1 MYCMN
6 CGVKLGQGEEKC
18 PLCGL
23 RAYHPDINRTPGP
36 PLYPQQ
42 WHAPEA
48 ERSGWRYLLTVF
60 FLVAAGACVV
70 VDFLLKGRLTWS
82 GFALAGLGAGYV
94 LLVLPLWFA
103 RPNAVI
109 FLGLDFMAVGL
120 MLLYIDLRVQGGW
133 FLSLAFPVTGMY
145 GLLVTGFAAVV
156 KYVRRG
162 RFFQLGGGCILFG
175 CSAMLLELFISI
187 TFGTDMFVWSLYP
200 VAILSTMGLFWIL
213 AGIIR
218 PLGDTIRKKT
228 FL

>member
-1 MYCMN
+1 MN

-23 RAYHPDINRTPGP
+23 RAYHPDIPRAPGT
-36 PLYPQQ
+36 PLYPRE

-60 FLVAAGACVV
+60 FLVAVGACLV
-70 VDFLLKGRLTWS
+70 VDLLLSGGISWS
-82 GFALAGLGAGYV
+82 GFALAGLGTGYV
-94 LLVLPLWFA
+94 LLVLPLWFS
-103 RPNAVI
+103 RPNVVV
-109 FLGLDFMAVGL
+109 FLGLDFTAVGL
-120 MLLYIDLRVQGGW
+120 MLLYIDLKVHGGW
-133 FLSLAFPVTGMY
+133 FLSLAFPVTALY
-145 GLLVTGFAAVV
+145 GVLVTGFAAIV

-187 TFGTDMFVWSLYP
+187 TFGTKMFTWSLCP
-200 VAILSTMGLFWIL
+200 VAILSTIGLFWIL
-213 AGIIR
+213 AGLIR
-218 PLGDTIRKKT
+218 PLGNAIRKKT

>member
-23 RAYHPDINRTPGP
+23 RAYHPDLQREAGT
-36 PLYPQQ
+36 PLYPRQ

-60 FLVAAGACVV
+60 FLVAVGACLLVN
-70 VDFLLKGRLTWS
+70 FLLEDSVTWS
-82 GFALAGLGAGYV
+82 GFVLAGLLTGYV

-103 RPNAVI
+103 RPNMVV
-109 FLGLDFMAVGL
+109 FLGIDFAAVGL
-120 MLLYIDLRVQGGW
+120 MLLYIDLAVEGGW
-133 FLSLAFPVTGMY
+133 FLSLAFPVTGLY
-145 GLLVTGFAAVV
+145 GVLVTGFAALI

-162 RFFQLGGGCILFG
+162 RFFLLGGGCIVFG
-175 CSAMLLELFISI
+175 CSAMLLELFICI
-187 TFGTDMFVWSLYP
+187 TVGTKMFTWSLYP
-200 VAILSTMGLFWIL
+200 VALLSTVGLFWIL
-213 AGIIR
+213 AGLIR
-218 PLGDTIRKKT
+218 PLGDAIRKKT

>member
-6 CGVKLGQGEEKC
+6 CGVKLGEGEEKC

-23 RAYHPDINRTPGP
+23 RAYHPDLERTPGP
-36 PLYPQQ
+36 PLYPRE

-60 FLVAAGACVV
+60 FLVAAGACVI

-187 TFGTDMFVWSLYP
+187 TFGTGMFVWSLYP

>member
-23 RAYHPDINRTPGP
+23 RAYHPDLQRTTGT
-36 PLYPQQ
+36 PLYPRQ

-60 FLVAAGACVV
+60 FIVAVGACLLVN
-70 VDFLLKGRLTWS
+70 FLLEDSVTWS
-82 GFALAGLGAGYV
+82 GFVLAGLLTGYV

-103 RPNAVI
+103 RPNVVV
-109 FLGLDFMAVGL
+109 FLGIDFVAVGL
-120 MLLYIDLRVQGGW
+120 MLLYIDLAVEGGW
-133 FLSLAFPVTGMY
+133 FLSLAFPVTGLY
-145 GLLVTGFAAVV
+145 GVLVTGFAAIL

-162 RFFQLGGGCILFG
+162 RFFQLGGGCIVFG
-175 CSAMLLELFISI
+175 CSTMLLELFICI
-187 TFGTDMFVWSLYP
+187 TVGTKMFTWSLYP
-200 VAILSTMGLFWIL
+200 VALLSTMGLFWIL
-213 AGIIR
+213 AGLIR
-218 PLGDTIRKKT
+218 PLGDAIRKKT

>member
-60 FLVAAGACVV
+60 FLVAEGACVI

>member
-120 MLLYIDLRVQGGW
+120 MLLYIDLQVQGGW

>member
-60 FLVAAGACVV
+60 FLVAAGACVI

>member
-187 TFGTDMFVWSLYP
+187 TFGTGMFVWSLYP

>member
-6 CGVKLGQGEEKC
+6 CGVKLGAGEEKC

-23 RAYHPDINRTPGP
+23 RAYHPDLKRTPGT
-36 PLYPQQ
+36 PLYPRE

-60 FLVAAGACVV
+60 FLVAVSACLIVN
-70 VDFLLKGRLTWS
+70 FLLEDSVTWS
-82 GFALAGLGAGYV
+82 GFVLAGLLTGYV
-94 LLVLPLWFA
+94 LLVLPLWFS
-103 RPNAVI
+103 RPNVVI
-109 FLGLDFMAVGL
+109 FLAIDFTAVGL
-120 MLLYIDLRVQGGW
+120 MLLYIDLAVKGGW
-133 FLSLAFPVTGMY
+133 FLSLAFPVTAMY
-145 GLLVTGFAAVV
+145 GVLVTGFAAIV

-162 RFFQLGGGCILFG
+162 RFFQLGGGCIVFG

-187 TFGTDMFVWSLYP
+187 TVGTEMFVWSLYP
-200 VAILSTMGLFWIL
+200 VALLSTVGLFWIL

-218 PLGDTIRKKT
+218 PLGDAIRKKT

>member
-23 RAYHPDINRTPGP
+23 RAYHPDLKRTPGTS
-36 PLYPQQ
+36 LYPGE

-60 FLVAAGACVV
+60 FLVAAGACLV
-70 VDFLLKGRLTWS
+70 VDILLSGSISWS
-82 GFALAGLGAGYV
+82 GFSLAGLLTGYV

-103 RPNAVI
+103 RPNAVV
-109 FLGLDFMAVGL
+109 FLAIDFLAVGL
-120 MLLYIDLRVQGGW
+120 MLLYIDLEVRGGW
-133 FLSLAFPVTGMY
+133 FLSLAFPVTALY
-145 GLLVTGFAAVV
+145 GVLVTGFAAIV

-162 RFFQLGGGCILFG
+162 RFFQLGGGCVVFG

-187 TFGTDMFVWSLYP
+187 TFGTRMFTWSLYP
-200 VAILSTMGLFWIL
+200 MAILCTTGLFWIL

-218 PLGDTIRKKT
+218 PLGNAIRKKT

>member
-6 CGVKLGQGEEKC
+6 CGVKLGPGEEKC

-23 RAYHPDINRTPGP
+23 RAYHPDLKRTPGT
-36 PLYPQQ
+36 PLYPREG
-42 WHAPEA
+42 HAPEA

-60 FLVAAGACVV
+60 FLVAVSACLIVN
-70 VDFLLKGRLTWS
+70 FLLEDSVTWS
-82 GFALAGLGAGYV
+82 GFVLAGLLTAYV
-94 LLVLPLWFA
+94 LLVLPLWFS

-109 FLGLDFMAVGL
+109 FLAIDFTAVGL
-120 MLLYIDLRVQGGW
+120 MLLYIDLAVDGGW
-133 FLSLAFPVTGMY
+133 FLSLAFPVTAMY
-145 GLLVTGFAAVV
+145 GVLVTGFAAIV

-162 RFFQLGGGCILFG
+162 RFFQLGGGCIVFG

-187 TFGTDMFVWSLYP
+187 TVGTEMFVWSLYP
-200 VAILSTMGLFWIL
+200 VALLSTVGLFWIL

-218 PLGDTIRKKT
+218 PLGDAIRKKT